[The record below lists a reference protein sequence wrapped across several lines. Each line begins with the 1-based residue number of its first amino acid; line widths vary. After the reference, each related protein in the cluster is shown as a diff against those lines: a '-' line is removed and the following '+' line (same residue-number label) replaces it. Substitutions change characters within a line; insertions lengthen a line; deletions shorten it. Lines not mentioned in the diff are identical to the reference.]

1 MNETST
7 IAQGERNSPAL
18 GGSSPT
24 SGRRR
29 RSSARANRAS
39 GLPEW
44 VVPYVLLV
52 PGLLVIAGLLLYP
65 LFQMILMAFQKVG
78 IPQIKGTR
86 PAEWV
91 GWDNFTR
98 IFDNE
103 IFWSSLRNT
112 VLFAVIAVSATLI
125 LGTAVGVLLNKLSKG
140 MSLFVV
146 IGCMFAWAVP
156 PVAQGI
162 IWRWLFDA
170 DAGVINWALN
180 ALPDGLSQALFGRA
194 DWTGEPWLN
203 DAFTI
208 YLVLILCVVWAGF
221 PFIAVSILAGLKGIP
236 TELYEA
242 ARVDGSGAW
251 TTFRKITLPLLKP
264 VFAVLT
270 VLSIIWDFKVFS
282 QLYVLMNGPTNREAF
297 NMSMYS
303 VAEAFKAPPKM
314 GSGAAISVVLTLIL
328 LVVTVVYVRQI
339 VKQEEA

>member
-1 MNETST
+1 MANTST
-7 IAQGERNSPAL
+7 IARGGDQSPA
-18 GGSSPT
+18 P
-24 SGRRR
+24 GRRR
-29 RSSARANRAS
+29 RSSARPNRAS
-39 GLPEW
+39 GLPPW
-44 VVPYVLLV
+44 AVPYVLLV

-65 LFQMILMAFQKVG
+65 LFQLIVMAFQKVG

-98 IFDNE
+98 IFDND

-112 VLFAVIAVSATLI
+112 VLFAVIAVSLS
-125 LGTAVGVLLNKLSKG
+125 LVVGTAVGVLLHKLGKK
-140 MSLFVV
+140 MSLLVV
-146 IGCMFAWAVP
+146 VGCMFAWAVP
-156 PVAQGI
+156 PVAQGV

-170 DAGVINWALN
+170 DAGIINWALN
-180 ALPDGLSQALFGRA
+180 MLPDGLSTALFGRA

-203 DAFTI
+203 DAFSL
-208 YLVLILCVVWAGF
+208 YVVLIFCVVWAGF
-221 PFIAVSILAGLKGIP
+221 PFIAVSVLAGLKGIP

-251 TTFRKITLPLLKP
+251 LTFRKITLPLLKP

-282 QLYVLMNGPTNREAF
+282 QLYVLMNGPTNREGF
-297 NMSMYS
+297 NLSMYA

-314 GSGAAISVVLTLIL
+314 GSGAAISVVLTVIL
-328 LVVTVVYVRQI
+328 LIVTVFYVRQI
-339 VKQEEA
+339 VKQEEM